1 MFIVE
6 QVKELRARG
15 KTLREIAEELRLSE
29 PRVSNLKRIGE
40 RAQPEW
46 LTWVGNK
53 HLTLKHI
60 EAVLNVKAPDAER
73 LLREAMAHGWK
84 AARLREA
91 VNVLRGVPA
100 KDAPNAHPDVAD
112 LERRLTEHLAARTRI
127 TVEGRGGELRIQFT
141 DNDTLDGLL
150 DRLGFRPE

>member
-6 QVKELRARG
+6 QVKELRERG
-15 KTLREIAEELRLSE
+15 KTLREIAEELQLSE

-40 RAQPEW
+40 RAQSEW
-46 LTWVGNK
+46 LTWVSKK
-53 HLTLKHI
+53 HLSLKHI
-60 EAVLNVKAPDAER
+60 EAVLNVPARDAER
-73 LLREAMAHGWK
+73 LLRDAMANRWS

-91 VNVLRGVPA
+91 VNILRGVPP
-100 KDAPNAHPDVAD
+100 KDAPNAHPDVAE

-127 TVEGRGGELRIQFT
+127 TVDGRGGELRIQFS

-150 DRLGFRPE
+150 ERLGFRPE